1 MYENFD
7 LRGTLSCC
15 LIKTTQLYISA
26 LIYLLHALFI
36 SGDVPKA
43 EVTILESKEFKN
55 TVDKLLVKANLALVV
70 GTSSWKEQF
79 IDALTVS
86 GSGDDDDTDEPTTP
100 TYGDYMMHYLTVFWK
115 LLFAIVPP
123 TDIWGGWACFVASI
137 VMIGVLTMV
146 IGDVASHFGCT
157 IGLADSVVA
166 ITFVALGTSLPGKK
180 TKQSNTKICLEHS
193 LHMHAC
199 ACW

>member
-1 MYENFD
+1 MG
-7 LRGTLSCC
+7 LKSSHHL
-15 LIKTTQLYISA
+15 
-26 LIYLLHALFI
+26 
-36 SGDVPKA
+36 SGDVSKA
-43 EVTILESKEFKN
+43 EVTIIESKEFKN

-79 IDALTVS
+79 VDALTVS
-86 GSGDDDDTDEPTTP
+86 GSGDDEDSDEPTTP
-100 TYGDYMMHYLTVFWK
+100 TFGDYMMHYLTVFWK

-137 VMIGVLTMV
+137 VMIGLLTMI

-166 ITFVALGTSLPGKK
+166 ITFVALGTSLPGKYNK
-180 TKQSNTKICLEHS
+180 NNTYMSSIAVLVGSPEIFS
-193 LHMHAC
+193 
-199 ACW
+199 

>member
-1 MYENFD
+1 MN
-7 LRGTLSCC
+7 LCKSPHHL
-15 LIKTTQLYISA
+15 
-26 LIYLLHALFI
+26 
-36 SGDVPKA
+36 SGDVSKA
-43 EVTILESKEFKN
+43 EVTIIESKEFKN

-79 IDALTVS
+79 VDALTVS
-86 GSGDDDDTDEPTTP
+86 GSGDDEESDEPTTP

-137 VMIGVLTMV
+137 VMIGLLTMI

-166 ITFVALGTSLPGKK
+166 ITFVALGTSLPGKYK
-180 TKQSNTKICLEHS
+180 RINTYICMS
-193 LHMHAC
+193 F
-199 ACW
+199 

>member
-1 MYENFD
+1 MEALFD
-7 LRGTLSCC
+7 QSQNLFGASPFWFMLVS
-15 LIKTTQLYISA
+15 L
-26 LIYLLHALFI
+26 YLLNSLQINIFLSLI
-36 SGDVPKA
+36 LSGDVSKA
-43 EVTILESKEFKN
+43 EVTIIESKEFKN

-79 IDALTVS
+79 VDALTVS
-86 GSGDDDDTDEPTTP
+86 GSGDDEESDEPTTP

-137 VMIGVLTMV
+137 VMIGLLTMI

-166 ITFVALGTSLPGKK
+166 ITFVALGTSLPGKDK
-180 TKQSNTKICLEHS
+180 RIRTYKSF
-193 LHMHAC
+193 
-199 ACW
+199 

>member
-1 MYENFD
+1 MNYD
-7 LRGTLSCC
+7 LPGD
-15 LIKTTQLYISA
+15 IS
-26 LIYLLHALFI
+26 
-36 SGDVPKA
+36 KA
-43 EVTILESKEFKN
+43 EVTIIESKEFKN

-79 IDALTVS
+79 VDALTVS
-86 GSGDDDDTDEPTTP
+86 GSGDDEESDEPTTP

-137 VMIGVLTMV
+137 VMIGLLTMV

-166 ITFVALGTSLPGKK
+166 ITFVALGTSLPGKDK
-180 TKQSNTKICLEHS
+180 TINSYTFVLAGTVLNS
-193 LHMHAC
+193 LSERFSRNSWQYSCTVIHHKHKSFSYDRLPC
-199 ACW
+199 KR